1 MDEATAHQKKHPPF
15 STPPQSLPPADMA
28 ELKTLA
34 SKAAARAADYAGA
47 ADVDADGGEASEVVE
62 DDGADSDA
70 PLSKADARA
79 AKRAKKEAKR
89 AAREA
94 RKRKRAA
101 EEEARAEKK
110 AKKKAAVDAQPLAAT
125 KEAAADDDAPPAKT
139 KKDKKKKEGK
149 RSKKEDG
156 DAAPTTPP
164 QKPTDAAADN
174 DAADNDAAAANDD
187 ATKDAAPSGRG
198 GTAARAF
205 KRVDE
210 SQWLGKKG
218 SWNNSYEA
226 TFGDAGWGAK
236 AQAVLGQVRGKDFRH
251 EKTKKKRGSYRGGA
265 IDSGAVCSY
274 KFDDS
279 D

>member
-1 MDEATAHQKKHPPF
+1 MT
-15 STPPQSLPPADMA
+15 

-34 SKAAARAADYAGA
+34 SKAAARAAEFTETAAGE
-47 ADVDADGGEASEVVE
+47 VEEDAEASDVVE
-62 DDGADSDA
+62 DVGADSDPPA
-70 PLSKADARA
+70 TKADARL

-101 EEEARAEKK
+101 EEAEKAEKK
-110 AKKKAAVDAQPLAAT
+110 KSKKEGKGKLVEVEPVAEPPAAKAEADDAAATTTKKEKKKKKKKKKEEAKADDAAPATPPQAA
-125 KEAAADDDAPPAKT
+125 AAADDD
-139 KKDKKKKEGK
+139 D
-149 RSKKEDG
+149 
-156 DAAPTTPP
+156 
-164 QKPTDAAADN
+164 KPTAQPN
-174 DAADNDAAAANDD
+174 DADADADAD
-187 ATKDAAPSGRG
+187 DAAPSGRG

-210 SQWLGKKG
+210 TQWLGKKG

-226 TFGDAGWGAK
+226 TFGGEGWGAK

-265 IDSGAVCSY
+265 IDPGAVCSY
-274 KFDDS
+274 KFDE
-279 D
+279 